1 MNKQRYDKLAEE
13 LNPLT
18 IEIAKV
24 NSKLGRGPPEEERQP
39 LSQQLGKLDDKRKGI
54 LATLAAMRQA
64 EHEECE
70 TAREAAKAKVA
81 KSRLERIAWLREP
94 GHEPSCP
101 ECGSL
106 GKLVENIQNPVI
118 VGGLGDPNAR
128 VTFAYRCE
136 NPDIAKGNHRF
147 WLNLDEIEEKKELRK
162 KSSSAGAI
170 LKVVSKASTND

>member
-1 MNKQRYDKLAEE
+1 MDKKLYDKRKEQLGE
-13 LNPLT
+13 
-18 IEIAKV
+18 ISVSIAKV
-24 NSKLGRGPPEEERQP
+24 NSRLATASDEQLEAIAKELVSLTKQKDILIASLRVMLQQERQE
-39 LSQQLGKLDDKRKGI
+39 Q
-54 LATLAAMRQA
+54 
-64 EHEECE
+64 E
-70 TAREAAKAKVA
+70 TAREAAKLKVA
-81 KSRLERIAWLREP
+81 KPRLERIAWLREP

-101 ECGSL
+101 ECGSP

-136 NPDIAKGNHRF
+136 NPDIAKGKHRF